1 MKNKVNTDTKTKNKE
16 NSTFKTNV
24 YDLDSYEIN
33 KETCAVINLS
43 DDFTKIIELGEEYIL
58 PKKTYEIM
66 EDSCSYYGSSYQG
79 RIKGTKKILGSN
91 YKLPIV
97 VEEKNYII
105 FFPTNGIEN
114 EKCSWL
120 ALNNISKYEKHG
132 GYTRV
137 TFSNGKKIIIKM
149 TYATFELQLMRAT
162 RLLVL
167 LKKRAGLE

>member
-1 MKNKVNTDTKTKNKE
+1 MKNKVNSDAIIKNME
-16 NSTFKTNV
+16 NNTFETSI
-24 YDLDSYEIN
+24 YDLDSYEIT
-33 KETCAVINLS
+33 KDTCAVINLS
-43 DDFTKIIELGEEYIL
+43 EEFTKIIELEEEYIL
-58 PKKTYEIM
+58 PKKTYEVM

-79 RIKGTKKILGSN
+79 RLKGTKKILGSN

-97 VEEKNYII
+97 VEEKNDII

-120 ALNNISKYEKHG
+120 SLNNISKYEKHG

-137 TFSNGKKIIIKM
+137 TFSNGKKLIIKM
-149 TYATFELQLMRAT
+149 TYSTFELQLMRAT
-162 RLLVL
+162 RLQML